1 MIYDVE
7 TFCWWR
13 FVIPLT
19 DGQPT
24 IRRYKH
30 RVEDWWVVWDPS
42 CTPHVYWVERER
54 QEYSKTPPVVDK
66 EMAVQTDDDIWDI
79 LRQSVSDLPVDKQ
92 YKIFHR
98 LERFLDMGLL
108 HP

>member
-1 MIYDVE
+1 M
-7 TFCWWR
+7 
-13 FVIPLT
+13 
-19 DGQPT
+19 
-24 IRRYKH
+24 
-30 RVEDWWVVWDPS
+30 
-42 CTPHVYWVERER
+42 
-54 QEYSKTPPVVDK
+54 VDK
-66 EMAVQTDDDIWDI
+66 EVGVQTDDDIWDI